1 MAAWYRPLDRTVRF
15 PGAPAGGLYAVPVI
29 RAWVYRDG
37 VAAHEDA
44 PIDRLAE
51 AIDPKEALLWVDC
64 VDATPAELDSLT
76 TQLQISHIA
85 AEDLHKG
92 GQRTKLEHYFQHF
105 HVAVHDCYLVEDRLV
120 TREIDIVFGD
130 GWLLSVRQSS
140 DDPDNPAPFEVNAV
154 IRRFD
159 VERTSEAANDE
170 GFLIWAFLDVIVD
183 RYFDVADRFDD
194 RLDEV
199 EEIVFSAETGDDIPR
214 EVFDLRRGMV
224 HFRRAVAPLREVL
237 AALLRKEA
245 ASIGG
250 EAVVHLQDVYDHV
263 LRVTDWIE
271 TQRDLLTGLLEADLA
286 VVSNRMNQVMKRMTS
301 WGAILLGSTL
311 IAGIY
316 GMNFK
321 DIPELNWTFGY
332 PFALGTMLAL
342 TIFLYTW
349 FKRRNWL

>member
-1 MAAWYRPLDRTVRF
+1 M
-15 PGAPAGGLYAVPVI
+15 I
-29 RAWVYRDG
+29 RAWLYHPHVDG
-37 VAAHEDA
+37 HDDA
-44 PIDRLAE
+44 PTDQLADV
-51 AIDPKEALLWVDC
+51 IDPKHSLLWIDC
-64 VDATPAELDSLT
+64 VDPAESELDSLT
-76 TQLQISHIA
+76 KQLQISHLA
-85 AEDLHKG
+85 AEDLRHG
-92 GQRTKLEHYFQHF
+92 GQRTKLEHYRDHF
-105 HVAVHDCYLVEDRLV
+105 HVAVHDCTLVEDVLT

-130 GWLLSVRQSS
+130 GWLLSVRQPS
-140 DDPDNPAPFEVNAV
+140 DNPSDSAAFAVEPVIHRFEMERSEENAW
-154 IRRFD
+154 
-159 VERTSEAANDE
+159 DE
-170 GFLIWAFLDVIVD
+170 GFLLWSFLDVIVD

-199 EEIVFSAETGDDIPR
+199 EEIVFSADTGDGIPK

-237 AALLRKEA
+237 AQLLRREA
-245 ASIGG
+245 ENLGD
-250 EAVVHLQDVYDHV
+250 EAIVHMQDVYDHV

-286 VVSNRMNQVMKRMTS
+286 VVSNRLNQVMKRMTS

-321 DIPELNWTFGY
+321 DIPELNWSFGY
-332 PFALGTMLAL
+332 PLALGTMLAL

-349 FKRRNWL
+349 FKRRDWL